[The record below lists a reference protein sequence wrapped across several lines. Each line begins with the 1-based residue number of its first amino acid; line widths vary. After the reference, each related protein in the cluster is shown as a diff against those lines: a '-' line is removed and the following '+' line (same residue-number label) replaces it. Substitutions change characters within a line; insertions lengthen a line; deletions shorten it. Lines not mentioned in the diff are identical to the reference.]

1 MPSELVEAWR
11 MSNEVNLFLLDEI
24 PEACLTDSY
33 SKRTRSVAAQFAH
46 IHNTRLRWLGHAAP
60 KLASDVERFPKGAQP
75 TRARLKRALK
85 ASEKAIAR
93 FLEECEAS
101 GKVKKWTGSPPTF
114 LGYLIAHEAHHR
126 GLAMVAMRL
135 SSHKLP
141 QRVVYGQWQWG
152 KRRSLRS

>member
-1 MPSELVEAWR
+1 M
-11 MSNEVNLFLLDEI
+11 
-24 PEACLTDSY
+24 
-33 SKRTRSVAAQFAH
+33 
-46 IHNTRLRWLGHAAP
+46 
-60 KLASDVERFPKGAQP
+60 
-75 TRARLKRALK
+75 K

-152 KRRSLRS
+152 KRRNLRS